1 MRSNPTP
8 ACRSETIRLTSRFQH
23 GLERLRSCH
32 PCYGLELPRPL
43 DTTVRESQR
52 RYARGDTLPL
62 NAISLFA
69 GAGGMDIGV
78 DRAGFTTV
86 CAIESDPHCTATLR
100 RNARGKTIWQVDV
113 RAIDPSR
120 SLDILGLATG
130 ELALLHG
137 GPPCQPFSKIGKR
150 KGLEDPRGTCIFEFV
165 RFANAMR
172 PSATLIEQVPSFLRA
187 RTGDGYPVVELL
199 RTEFKR
205 LGYDMHC
212 DIVDASQHG
221 VPQLRKRAMV
231 VCVPAGHAFSFPFFL
246 NPRTVTVGA
255 AFKGLPEPPS
265 IANAPPAVPNHI
277 DVTPPRDQER
287 IAFVPEGLWLSKV
300 ADAPDDIKRHLTRKD
315 TTKFRRLHRAQP
327 APTLRCGEALY
338 HPVENRYITPRE
350 AARLQGFPDKHV
362 FEGPIRRR
370 TGVVKN
376 LDQHRQVAN
385 AVPPPLAR
393 SIARSLIDSL
403 WPVKEDRTL
412 TC

>member
-1 MRSNPTP
+1 M
-8 ACRSETIRLTSRFQH
+8 
-23 GLERLRSCH
+23 G
-32 PCYGLELPRPL
+32 
-43 DTTVRESQR
+43 ESQH
-52 RYARGDTLPL
+52 RYGKESARSL

-78 DRAGFTTV
+78 AQAGFRNV
-86 CAIESDPHCTATLR
+86 CAIESDPHCAATLR
-100 RNARGKTIWQVDV
+100 RNGRGRTIWQVDV

-120 SLDILGLATG
+120 SLDILGLG
-130 ELALLHG
+130 KGNVALLHG

-150 KGLEDPRGTCIFEFV
+150 KGLEDPRGTCIFEIV
-165 RFANAMR
+165 RFADAIR
-172 PSATLIEQVPSFLRA
+172 PRATFIEQVPTFLRA
-187 RTGDGYPVVELL
+187 RTGDGYPLVELL
-199 RTEFKR
+199 RTEFKQ

-212 DIVDASQHG
+212 DIVDASRHG
-221 VPQLRKRAMV
+221 VAQLRKRALL
-231 VCVPAGHAFSFPFFL
+231 VCVPAGHAFSFPFSL
-246 NPRTVTVGA
+246 KSRTVTVGA
-255 AFKGLPEPPS
+255 ALKGLPAPAS
-265 IANAPPAVPNHI
+265 LGDAPPAVPNHI

-300 ADAPDDIKRHLTRKD
+300 ADAPDDIRRNLTRKD

-338 HPVENRYITPRE
+338 HPTEDRYITPRE

-370 TGVVKN
+370 TGAVKD

-393 SIARSLIDSL
+393 SIAQSLIDSL
-403 WPVKEDRTL
+403 WPAKEDSTV